1 MANRTLLEVI
11 AQDFGFS
18 VDPDGDGGQ
27 ILNSLRL
34 EGELS
39 PEHIGKALGEALT
52 LTPGRSGVSV
62 RAASAT
68 DAMVF
73 ALPAVERDV
82 AIVPPTAAAASLRVE
97 IALVSPELKLPFLR
111 PARLADDGILAEDP
125 AGGGVMAAFPKLLLV
140 VTALPGNPDATAKL
154 APSHDAAGALAVTFE
169 PEYSFF
175 GAGTVLGLGLPSA
188 SVDFEAPGGMTLRFP
203 QAELFADPPG
213 VPALAMRGGC
223 EGELI
228 LETGGAGLTGDLTAA
243 AAEGAHAEQRPRFIK
258 SLAAHVKLTRNSVVL
273 LELAGKIE
281 LSAEIARW
289 LGADIGDAPSDL
301 DYKLALALDADG
313 TASLKLSAS
322 GGQDFLWRSQRGEPH
337 VQSPARDA
345 MGAYSVFAPLLAGSP
360 PAAGSS
366 GYADLALGGGL
377 AAGLAAAGFVTTQ
390 RLTILGADLVV
401 RPVAA
406 GVEGFL
412 FFDVE
417 TELNLDAGLGGVSLL
432 KSRRAIKVR
441 QKAVGLKL
449 AFGADGGAPR
459 LQPVFDPLQ
468 GFALDLSDPGT
479 FDVPDPLGEF
489 LQPDAARMSRDNPL
503 LFEVDLITKI
513 DLGVVTIDRASVRVP
528 LEGGGLPTLTGL
540 GARLNLGMIDGSG
553 HIRLLEHG
561 VDGGFDVSLA
571 PPLGLRV
578 AARLRIEADDGLLQL
593 LVALDVEWPIPIPL
607 ANSGLGLFGFLGLL
621 AINSRRDQPD
631 GKTALDWL
639 RDAHGDPAN
648 GAWTGEGARGDFALG
663 LGAVIGT
670 LEGGFLFNA
679 KGMLMIE
686 LPGPR
691 LLIMMKA
698 TLMLPR
704 PPVGGDSEG
713 LLLAVI
719 EISVDRISL
728 GLVLEYGIP
737 FLLELRAPLDSEFNF
752 SDPANWL
759 LDAGSVEKRSFI
771 SVRFMS
777 SIRADGYFMVHG
789 NGIKSPLGELGGF
802 AVAAGIQ
809 AALTWGPEPIGL
821 YIRVGVGAD
830 VGISFKPIMMI
841 GRLELEGELHLFI
854 VSIGVKAEA
863 LLRITKDSFYVKA
876 RVEGHVD
883 FFFFEVRGGV
893 TFELGD
899 ENLQLPQPDDL
910 IRALSLHSRSTTQLL
925 PGQAA
930 DAQVDGSLGE
940 ALPNGAAPN
949 FTVPID
955 AIPVLQFE
963 MRAHVRPDVEL
974 LGTPVH
980 SLLPPTEWVRRGPRL
995 YRYEVTGF
1003 SLACDKPGA
1012 AVQSGDAPIVWWD
1025 RSGNP
1030 SFSDDSSVQLALLDW
1045 IPDATPAAALR
1056 TDSRDKQIV
1065 DRWGT
1070 ACAEAAPETGVLWS
1084 FLACGQGPSESGW
1097 TLTGLPYP
1105 DDPGKV
1111 RSQPAPLVMKVSE
1124 PWRTGQLTDGFLQV
1138 LPAIV
1143 EIFGAG
1149 GARYLL
1155 APKTGPDLRKC
1166 VEGNPFVDAV
1176 CERHP
1181 PADIRGLADAVR
1193 LDAGEMRQFRALT
1206 VADPEAGKLILRI
1219 LDAGGGVMSEESP
1232 SASPMPARWKDPAKP
1247 WWGVVQPLLNAAA
1260 DMRRFF
1266 FDAELPEGAAFIEI
1280 GFSYANEQ
1288 ARQEPRRS
1296 WGLLACEAVTTAEIA
1311 RKDWDEDRQ
1320 RDKRKVIEG
1329 ALTGDQSNRAL
1340 LHPDAVYTVNID
1352 YEVTAATADDNG
1364 QPMAP
1369 IKTFPGHQTF
1379 CFKTDVSPPERLESR
1394 IMATAPAEA
1403 EEGFF
1408 YKDLVRLVFSG
1419 GEVRKLYAAYGYGLF
1434 AVVKAASGRHPPS
1447 VDRFG
1452 AGVFSLAGPAVAAVP
1467 IATLA
1472 MSPFEDSLRDAL
1484 ADMPCVDAANDASR
1498 HELVT
1503 IQIPLEPST
1512 GYVLDLEARIDDTP
1526 PAPTPYPMFR
1536 RSFRT
1541 SRYADAAA
1549 LAADLAT
1556 REAKH
1561 RFLANVAALTS
1572 LPAGTTPDAGFEAAL
1587 RAAGW
1592 GEFRRAGEPRTTV
1605 IWTGGAGG
1613 LAQPVAIL
1621 IESAEATWRRR
1632 RVPVKRVDNGVTSY
1646 VYDMQTWLDIVEAG
1660 GQPSVSRI
1668 VQASDGARTLAMLGP
1683 NARGKRVVLQLRR
1696 TQHPV
1701 YEGGGGAS
1709 VATLADIQLIAPWEG
1724 HA

>member
-1 MANRTLLEVI
+1 M
-11 AQDFGFS
+11 
-18 VDPDGDGGQ
+18 
-27 ILNSLRL
+27 
-34 EGELS
+34 
-39 PEHIGKALGEALT
+39 
-52 LTPGRSGVSV
+52 
-62 RAASAT
+62 RAAAAS

-82 AIVPPTAAAASLRVE
+82 AIVPPAAAAASLRVE

-111 PARLADDGILAEDP
+111 PAKLGEDGLLAEDP

-154 APSHDAAGALAVTFE
+154 APSHDAAGALVASFE
-169 PEYSFF
+169 PGHSFF
-175 GAGTVLGLGLPSA
+175 GGGTVLGLGLPSA
-188 SVDFEAPGGMTLRFP
+188 SVDFDAPGGMTLRFP
-203 QAELFADPPG
+203 QVELFVDPPG
-213 VPALAMRGGC
+213 VPALAMRGGSQ
-223 EGELI
+223 GELK
-228 LETGGAGLTGDLTAA
+228 LETGGGGFTGDLAA
-243 AAEGAHAEQRPRFIK
+243 HAAEGAQAAQRPRFVK
-258 SLAAHVKLTRNSVVL
+258 SLAAHVNLARNSIML

-301 DYKLALALDADG
+301 DYKLALALDADW
-313 TASLKLSAS
+313 TASLKLRAS
-322 GGQDFLWRSQRGEPH
+322 GGQDFLWRSQRGQPH
-337 VQSPARDA
+337 VPSPARDA
-345 MGAYSVFAPLLAGSP
+345 MGAYAVFAPLLAPSLPG
-360 PAAGSS
+360 AGSS
-366 GYADLALGGGL
+366 GYADLALSGGL
-377 AAGLAAAGFVTTQ
+377 AAGLAGAGFVTTQ
-390 RLTILGADLVV
+390 QLTILGAELVV

-406 GVEGFL
+406 GGREGVV

-417 TELNLDAGLGGVSLL
+417 SELNLNAGLGGVSLL

-449 AFGADGGAPR
+449 AFGGDGGAPQ
-459 LQPVFDPLQ
+459 LHPVFDPLQ

-479 FDVPDPLGEF
+479 FDVPAPLGEF

-503 LFEVDLITKI
+503 LFEVDLVTKI

-528 LEGGGLPTLTGL
+528 LEGGGPPTLTGL

-553 HIRLLEHG
+553 HIRLLKDG

-578 AARLRIEADDGLLQL
+578 AAGLRIESHDDLLQL
-593 LVALDVEWPIPIPL
+593 LVTLAVQWPIPIPL

-631 GKTALDWL
+631 GVTALDWL
-639 RDAHGDPAN
+639 HNAHGDPGDTKN
-648 GAWTGEGARGDFALG
+648 GAAWTGKDARGDFALG
-663 LGAVIGT
+663 LGAVLGT

-719 EISVDRISL
+719 EISKDRISL

-752 SDPANWL
+752 NDPPNWR
-759 LDAGSVEKRSFI
+759 LDAGSVEKRNFI

-821 YIRVGVGAD
+821 YVRVGVGAD

-841 GRLELEGELHLFI
+841 GRLVLEGELHLFV
-854 VSIGVKAEA
+854 VSVGVKAEA
-863 LLRITKDSFYVKA
+863 LLRITELSFYVKA

-883 FFFFEVRGGV
+883 FFFFEVSGGV

-899 ENLQLPQPDDL
+899 ADLQPPQPADL

-940 ALPNGAAPN
+940 ALPDGAAPN

-955 AIPVLQFE
+955 AVPVLQFE

-974 LGTPVH
+974 LGNPVH
-980 SLLPPTEWVRRGPRL
+980 SLLPPQEWVRRGPRL
-995 YRYEVTGF
+995 YRYEVTAI

-1012 AVQSGDAPIVWWD
+1012 AVQGGDTPIVWWD

-1030 SFSDDSSVQLALLDW
+1030 SFSDDSAVQLALLDW

-1070 ACAEAAPETGVLWS
+1070 ACAEAAPETGVLWT
-1084 FLACGQGPSESGW
+1084 FLACGQGPSERGW
-1097 TLTGLPYP
+1097 TLTGVPYP

-1111 RSQPAPLVMKVSE
+1111 RSQPAPLVMKVTE
-1124 PWRTGQLTDGFLQV
+1124 PWRTGELTDGFLEVQ
-1138 LPAIV
+1138 PAIV
-1143 EIFGAG
+1143 AVFGAG

-1155 APKTGPDLRKC
+1155 APKTGPELRKC
-1166 VEGNPFVDAV
+1166 VDGNKFVDALF
-1176 CERHP
+1176 ERHP

-1193 LDAGEMRQFRALT
+1193 LDAGEVRQLRALT

-1232 SASPMPARWKDPAKP
+1232 PASPMPSRWQDPAGP

-1260 DMRRFF
+1260 DMRKFF

-1280 GFSYANEQ
+1280 GFSYANAQ
-1288 ARQEPRRS
+1288 AQQEPRS
-1296 WGLLACEAVTTAEIA
+1296 YWGLLACEAVTAAEIA
-1311 RKDWDEDRQ
+1311 RRDWDEDRQ
-1320 RDKRKVIEG
+1320 REKRKVIEG

-1340 LHPDAVYTVNID
+1340 LHPDAVYTVTVD
-1352 YEVTAATADDNG
+1352 YEVTAATADNKG
-1364 QPMAP
+1364 QPIAQT
-1369 IKTFPGHQTF
+1369 IATSQGHQTF
-1379 CFKTDVSPPERLESR
+1379 CFKTDVSPPERLEPR
-1394 IMATAPAEA
+1394 VMASAPAEA

-1419 GEVRKLYAAYGYGLF
+1419 GEVRKLYAAYGCGLY

-1447 VDRFG
+1447 NDRFG
-1452 AGVFSLAGPAVAAVP
+1452 AGVFSFAGGAVAAVP

-1484 ADMPCVDAANDASR
+1484 ADMPCIDAANDASR
-1498 HELVT
+1498 HEVVT
-1503 IQIPLEPST
+1503 IDIPLEPST
-1512 GYVLDLEARIDDTP
+1512 GYVLDLEARITDAP

-1556 REAKH
+1556 RKAGH

-1572 LPAGTTPDAGFEAAL
+1572 LPAGTTPDVGFEAVL

-1592 GEFRRAGEPRTTV
+1592 GEFRRGGEPRTTV

-1632 RVPVKRVDNGVTSY
+1632 RVPVKQVNNGVTSY

-1660 GQPSVSRI
+1660 GQPSVSKI
-1668 VQASDGARTLAMLGP
+1668 VQASDGARTLAILGP

-1696 TQHPV
+1696 TQHPL
-1701 YEGGGGAS
+1701 YEGGGGHS
-1709 VATLADIQLIAPWEG
+1709 LATLADIQLIAPWEG